1 MHQNS
6 MGTIR
11 DRLAP
16 CPVALSPWETTCSRT
31 DQTASTKPSSSRG
44 KYQSNYNKYKQ
55 GGGNNYG
62 NNNNNNGNRNDYGG
76 GNNYNNKYKKARP
89 AQEQKNASAT
99 GGSSN

>member
-55 GGGNNYG
+55 GGGNNY
-62 NNNNNNGNRNDYGG
+62 
-76 GNNYNNKYKKARP
+76 NNKYKKARP